1 MCIIKKTA
9 DHQLL
14 VSMKSLNNIASAKKN
29 SNSSVAESG
38 GYLISYERVE
48 LLSFR
53 SVSQLDIKKNVVSN
67 KSSKTDKKYHK
78 LTINAQLRK

>member
-14 VSMKSLNNIASAKKN
+14 VSMKSLNNIAAAKKN
-29 SNSSVAESG
+29 SNSSVAESD
-38 GYLISYERVE
+38 GYLISYVRVE